1 MLQLTTIVFLIAFS
15 TLAVLH
21 NIAIHLYLYWSV
33 WWFDIPMHFFGGVIV
48 ALGFF
53 TLRDLK
59 LFPNNWLRPVP
70 ILLLVLAVAG
80 IWEFYEVFIGIPM
93 LEDYIFDTSLDLVM
107 GLLGGVFG
115 FMVGNSL
122 RKLR

>member
-59 LFPNNWLRPVP
+59 LFPNSWLRLLP
-70 ILLLVLAVAG
+70 ILLLVLGVAC

-93 LEDYIFDTSLDLVM
+93 LADYIFDTSLDLVM
-107 GLLGGVFG
+107 GLVGGVFG
-115 FMVGNSL
+115 FLVGNSL